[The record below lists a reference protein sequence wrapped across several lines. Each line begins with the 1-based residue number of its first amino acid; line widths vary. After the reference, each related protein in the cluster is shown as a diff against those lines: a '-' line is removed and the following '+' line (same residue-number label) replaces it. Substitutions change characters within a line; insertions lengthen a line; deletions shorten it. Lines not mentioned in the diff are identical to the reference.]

1 MASTGIDSRCTSIR
15 HRKVDSSAFR
25 ISERLPVSRVPH
37 EYVAFANRLSG
48 YVQTYVQ
55 KVRTEVDGL
64 IGLGA
69 GTGPGKLVVEDAAG
83 AERIPGSGPVAADG
97 RAGAKTATGDAVATP
112 HADAE
117 KPTPARPDRQR
128 VVEIVHRAG
137 AGTGNFGIGRAGRAE
152 ADAAGLAWVGAEA
165 GRLPYGGTHRWV
177 SADGL
182 RQYRPPQQKPSGRG
196 VEANYESRSAAGRH
210 WESNAHLEIGE
221 R

>member
-1 MASTGIDSRCTSIR
+1 M
-15 HRKVDSSAFR
+15 
-25 ISERLPVSRVPH
+25 SRVPH

-55 KVRTEVDGL
+55 KVRAEVDGL

-69 GTGPGKLVVEDAAG
+69 GAGPGRLVAEDAAG
-83 AERIPGSGPVAADG
+83 AGRISGSGPPAAG
-97 RAGAKTATGDAVATP
+97 ERAGADAAARDAAANP
-112 HADAE
+112 RADAE
-117 KPTPARPDRQR
+117 KPTPARPDRRR

-137 AGTGNFGIGRAGRAE
+137 TGAGNFGIGRAGWAE

-165 GRLPYGGTHRWV
+165 RRLPYGNTHRWV
-177 SADGL
+177 SEDGL

-196 VEANYESRSAAGRH
+196 VEANYESRSETGRH

-221 R
+221 W